1 VKVLAYEG
9 LAGREH
15 AIDRVS
21 KLEAVTV
28 ARGAAP
34 TEAEFAARRARF
46 LTDQFGLCDHSPV
59 PANIDFRPCAP
70 PKKTDATTSPGD
82 ASAAAAAYRAQPG
95 ERRRKSALRF
105 VELA

>member
-1 VKVLAYEG
+1 MKVIAYNG
-9 LAGREH
+9 VAGREH

-46 LTDQFGLCDHSPV
+46 LTAQFGLGDHSSALAIV
-59 PANIDFRPCAP
+59 DFRASALPRKSA
-70 PKKTDATTSPGD
+70 ATTSP
-82 ASAAAAAYRAQPG
+82 AEARAAAAAYRNQPG
-95 ERRRKSALRF
+95 ERRSKAALRF